1 MNIKWT
7 KTLTAGVAVLMIGM
21 TGIIGLADDTTTENG
36 SEKGSTVAK
45 HPKTVR
51 ISVTKDGFTPSQIR
65 VEKGYEL
72 TLIFNRTDSKGC
84 SKDVVF
90 SSLNIRRK
98 LELKKD
104 VTIVITPQEAGEI
117 VFACSSGK
125 AKGTITV
132 H

>member
-1 MNIKWT
+1 MRSKLM
-7 KTLTAGVAVLMIGM
+7 KTLAAVVVAIMISSSSVTAFAGA
-21 TGIIGLADDTTTENG
+21 TTE
-36 SEKGSTVAK
+36 KGRKKASIAAK

-65 VEKGYEL
+65 AEKGYEL
-72 TLIFNRTDSKGC
+72 TLIFNRPDSKGC

-90 SSLNIRRK
+90 SSLNIRKK

-104 VTIVITPQEAGEI
+104 VTIVITPQEVGEI
-117 VFACSSGK
+117 VFKCSSGK
-125 AKGTITV
+125 AKGTITI

>member
-1 MNIKWT
+1 MKNKWM
-7 KTLTAGVAVLMIGM
+7 KTLAAGVAVLIIGM
-21 TGIIGLADDTTTENG
+21 TGITGLAGTTTE
-36 SEKGSTVAK
+36 KGSKKPVVALK

-65 VEKGYEL
+65 AEKGYEL

-98 LELKKD
+98 LEIKKD
-104 VTIVITPQEAGEI
+104 VTIVITPQDAGEI